1 MIDCFLAMDFGT
13 QGVRVSLITKQGNLI
28 DSCNSKY
35 SITFP
40 KPGLAEQNPNEWEKS
55 FKEALHI
62 LFNHVDIN
70 TIHIL
75 SCSIS
80 TTSSTVLPIDK
91 QGKVL
96 NNALMWMDCRSTG
109 EADII
114 NSKKYEIVKYSGG
127 EVSTEWLIPKVL
139 WFKKNMPELYSKAY
153 RFIEELD
160 YINYLL
166 TGNLVCSF
174 CNATCKANY
183 VQDLGGW
190 NDQYFISIGLE
201 DYKDKINTNVVKVGG
216 EVGFIKNSFCQQYGI
231 DYKIPVY
238 QGCIDAYSGMIGLG
252 VVRPGKLATIMGT
265 SFVELCLGE
274 KAVFQKGLWGPYK
287 DALIDGYSVYEGGQV
302 SAGSIAKWYKNLFGN
317 ETSINFDS
325 LSNEAKESG
334 IGSNGVLAL
343 DFFQGNRTPYKNTKV
358 RGEIKYLSLSSS
370 RGDIYRALLES
381 VAFGTKN
388 TINHMSTT
396 QREINGFVA
405 SGGVTKD
412 DLWMEI
418 ISDVCGVPISL
429 VDSRSYSGLMGSS
442 LISSV
447 SLGIYSNHEEAANN
461 MITEVSVIEP
471 NLKNTEQYKDI
482 YERYLQECILAV
494 EKGC

>member
-13 QGVRVSLITKQGNLI
+13 QGVRVSLITKQGKLI
-28 DSCNSKY
+28 GSFNNNYPIC
-35 SITFP
+35 FP
-40 KPGLAEQNPNEWEKS
+40 KPGLAEQDPNEWEKS
-55 FKEALHI
+55 LKEALHA
-62 LFNHVDIN
+62 LFKFVDIN

-75 SCSIS
+75 SCSVS
-80 TTSSTVLPIDK
+80 TTSSTVFPIDK
-91 QGKVL
+91 NGKAL
-96 NNALMWMDCRSTG
+96 SNALMWMDCRSTG

-114 NSKKYEIVKYSGG
+114 NSKNYEIVKYSGG

-139 WFKKNMPELYSKAY
+139 WFKKNRPKLYSTAY

-190 NDQYFISIGLE
+190 NDDYFNSIGLSE
-201 DYKDKINTNVVKVGG
+201 YKDKINTDVLKVGG
-216 EVGFIKNSFCQQYGI
+216 EVGFIKDSFCNLYGI
-231 DYKIPVY
+231 DYKIPVF

-252 VVRPGKLATIMGT
+252 VVKPGKLATIMGT

-274 KAVFQKGLWGPYK
+274 NTVFQKGLWGPYK

-302 SAGSIAKWYKNLFGN
+302 SAGSIAKWYKNLFGCDS
-317 ETSINFDS
+317 EINFDT
-325 LSNEAKESG
+325 LSKEAMESG

-358 RGEIKYLSLSSS
+358 RGEIKNLSLSSS

-388 TINHMSTT
+388 TINHMSMT
-396 QREINGFVA
+396 QREIDGFVA

-412 DLWMEI
+412 ELWMEI
-418 ISDVCGVPISL
+418 IADVCGMPISL
-429 VDSRSYSGLMGSS
+429 VDSRTYSGLMGSS
-442 LISSV
+442 LISAV
-447 SLGIYSNHEEAANN
+447 SLGIYSNYEQASNK
-461 MITEVSVIEP
+461 MINEVSVIEP
-471 NLKNTEQYKDI
+471 NLRNTEKYKPI
-482 YERYLQECILAV
+482 YEKYLHECNLAL
-494 EKGC
+494 EKG